1 VNAISPGEIGTSI
14 LSPGTDELVRREVP
28 LGRLGEPREIA
39 EMVVFLCSDRSS
51 YINGAEIHIN
61 GGQHV

>member
-1 VNAISPGEIGTSI
+1 
-14 LSPGTDELVRREVP
+14 
-28 LGRLGEPREIA
+28 LGRLGTTA
-39 EMVVFLCSDRSS
+39 EVAQTILFLCSEQSS